1 MTGGSRSGFGERN
14 VPERRGVPQ
23 GRTVPQGRG
32 APARRAGTA
41 NVGIGQVLAE
51 LRPEFPDISPSKI
64 RFLEAEGLIL
74 PQRAESG
81 YRQFTVADIE
91 RLRYILTVQRD
102 EYLPLRVIKERLAA
116 LDAGGWLG
124 GVPRAASGGI
134 LVDGSRSAG
143 RGSGPPGLANGT
155 LGNGTLNSG
164 SVASTGAGDAGAGGP
179 AVGGPAGPAAV
190 AMTRSELLEAAGA
203 DEALLTE
210 LEDYGLVRHARQY
223 SAEALEVARNAV
235 ALREYGI
242 QPRHL
247 RAVKAAAEREI
258 SLVEQVVAPL
268 ARQKASREPA
278 QRAGRAVATLIA
290 SLHAIL
296 VEEGLNDAGLALAP
310 PVAGTYEVTAQQA
323 PGLRSASGR

>member
-1 MTGGSRSGFGERN
+1 
-14 VPERRGVPQ
+14 
-23 GRTVPQGRG
+23 
-32 APARRAGTA
+32 
-41 NVGIGQVLAE
+41 VGIGQVLAK

-81 YRQFTVADIE
+81 YRRFAIADIE
-91 RLRYILTVQRD
+91 RLRYILTAQRD

-116 LDAGGWLG
+116 LDAGGWPG
-124 GVPRAASGGI
+124 GVPHAAPGGA
-134 LVDGSRSAG
+134 LVDSPLSAG
-143 RGSGPPGLANGT
+143 RRGGAPV
-155 LGNGTLNSG
+155 LGNGILG
-164 SVASTGAGDAGAGGP
+164 SAPASAGIASTGAGA
-179 AVGGPAGPAAV
+179 AGPTTV

-210 LEDYGLVRHARQY
+210 LEDYGLVRRARQY
-223 SAEALEVARNAV
+223 SAEALKVARAAV

-268 ARQKASREPA
+268 ARQKASQEPA
-278 QRAGRAVATLIA
+278 QRAGRAVASLIA
-290 SLHAIL
+290 SLHATL
-296 VEEGLNDAGLALAP
+296 VEEGLNDAGLASPP
-310 PVAGTYEVTAQQA
+310 PVAGTYQVTAQQA